1 MTVAEVSRTMSPLPD
16 EKQGLHSA
24 KTGEKYHRQTD
35 ASQSR
40 FPLMT
45 HSTQAD
51 NAYVIIVDDDP
62 LILSL
67 LVCLIEK
74 NGLIAR
80 GFTCPAEALQAIG
93 SQTVCPDLLISDY
106 DMGPIN
112 GLSLIEKSR
121 NHFPDLACILIS
133 ANDAVG
139 SSFLP
144 RNTHFIAKPFRARAL
159 WSVVQD
165 MLAAR

>member
-1 MTVAEVSRTMSPLPD
+1 MI
-16 EKQGLHSA
+16 
-24 KTGEKYHRQTD
+24 
-35 ASQSR
+35 
-40 FPLMT
+40 
-45 HSTQAD
+45 HSTPAN

-80 GFTCPAEALQAIG
+80 GFTSPAEALQTIG

-133 ANDAVG
+133 GNDAVG
-139 SSFLP
+139 RNFLP
-144 RNTHFIAKPFRARAL
+144 RNTHFIGKPFRARAL
-159 WSVVQD
+159 WFVVNNLLQKD
-165 MLAAR
+165 